1 MVATTNF
8 VGTRVFSNLSSNVA
22 KIDTRDST
30 VIGMPGPT
38 PLADDARYPIGELSV
53 ISTDNPDDVA
63 KLGAGIIQDA
73 VNQIASE
80 GIACDLAFVRTQ
92 HSSKSDPQEKF
103 EEELNAIVGSAGT
116 KTGIWRLLKAASELK
131 IEPGSIILPGYDSQR
146 VGNAANAAVVAASAV
161 ADRIIDCIV
170 VTNTPV
176 NSREAAVQYAEDHK
190 ARLNVVAM
198 YPQAKVNLG
207 SGNVVRPLSPHVVAA
222 IVRRDKETGGPY
234 KASWNRPLK
243 GILDTSLPVE
253 YTNGD
258 VSSDANYLAQ
268 HGVGTVIEGNLLW
281 APFTTATD
289 PTTVGWRS
297 IKRIRTRKAIDKAL
311 LAPFRKYLSEDINP
325 STVGLIYRA
334 ADQHMM
340 DLKTMGAL
348 VDYELYW
355 SKSMNPASLLE
366 AGALRTK
373 LTFAETPDLVDL
385 QIYTE
390 PQPDAYDL
398 LGENIAAA
406 LGQLGSANI
415 TVTA

>member
-8 VGTRVFSNLSSNVA
+8 VGTRVISNLTSNVA

-30 VIGMPGPT
+30 VIGMPGPA
-38 PLADDARYPIGELSV
+38 PAADDARYPIGELSV
-53 ISTDNPDDVA
+53 ISTNSPDDIA
-63 KLGAGIIQDA
+63 KLGAGIVQDT

-80 GIACDLAFVRTQ
+80 GISCDIAFVRTQ
-92 HSSKSDPQEKF
+92 HSTDADPDVKF
-103 EEELNAIVGSAGT
+103 EAELNSIVGSAGA
-116 KTGIWRLLKAASELK
+116 KTGVWRLLNAKSELK
-131 IEPGSIILPGYDSQR
+131 IEPGLIILPGYDSQR
-146 VGNAANAAVVAASAV
+146 LDDAANAAVVAASTV
-161 ADRIIDCIV
+161 ADRIIDCMV
-170 VTNTPV
+170 VVNTPV
-176 NSREAAVQYAEDHK
+176 ASREAAVEYAEDHK
-190 ARLNVVAM
+190 ARLNVIAM

-207 SGNVVRPLSPHVVAA
+207 SGNVVRPLSPHVAAA

-234 KASWNRPLK
+234 KASWNRPLQ

-258 VSSDANYLAQ
+258 TSSDANYLAQ
-268 HGVGTVIEGNLLW
+268 HGVGTIIEGNLLW
-281 APFTTATD
+281 NPFTAATD

-311 LAPFRKYLSEDINP
+311 LVPFRKYLSEDITP

-340 DLKTMGAL
+340 DLVTMTAL
-348 VDYELYW
+348 IDYELYW

-366 AGALRTK
+366 AGALRAK
-373 LTFAETPDLVDL
+373 LTFAETPDLIDL

-390 PQPDAYDL
+390 PQPEAYDL
-398 LGENIAAA
+398 LGENIAAG